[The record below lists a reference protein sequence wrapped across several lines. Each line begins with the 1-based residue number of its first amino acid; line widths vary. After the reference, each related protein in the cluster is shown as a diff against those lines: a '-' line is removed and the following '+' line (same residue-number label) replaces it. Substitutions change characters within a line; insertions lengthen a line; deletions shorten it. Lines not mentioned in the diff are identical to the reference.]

1 MTDSRSEVCF
11 TPGSPSAPIQEIPN
25 RNRSFAYG
33 DISTVIDKIML
44 SPSRENIQTLTGL
57 RGFAALWVVLFH
69 VCFGAPDGYLPGFY
83 EKIQWGLGRNIIL
96 QGVYAVD
103 IFFVLSGFI
112 LTYVH
117 RHEFESRLTLHG
129 VVNFL
134 SLRLAR
140 IYPMHLVV
148 AVVLIVA
155 AVLGVWDQKVIS
167 YGDVLRNG
175 TLTNMWVDPSL
186 NTPAWSV
193 SAEWLAY
200 LCFPIIIKLLIPIQ
214 RRDFQLLIIFF
225 LVTVYPMCIMSFQW
239 QWEWHYGWV
248 AVARVLNGFI
258 LGCMMFCVQK
268 HFDILND
275 SLWASRWCL
284 VFLLIFMVLLVLGLP
299 IVFLYP
305 LIPFII
311 VTLANARMGIAQIFG
326 NKIVVFLGTVSF
338 GIYMVH
344 YPVLEIVRYAFNDY
358 YSGVNSELNQ
368 LLLWMHL
375 CGILGFV
382 IAVASLCYFC
392 IEKPSREYL
401 KRKIGDREEQAH
413 QFLTQSVNG

>member
-1 MTDSRSEVCF
+1 
-11 TPGSPSAPIQEIPN
+11 
-25 RNRSFAYG
+25 
-33 DISTVIDKIML
+33 ML
-44 SPSRENIQTLTGL
+44 SHGRENIQTLTGL
-57 RGFAALWVVLFH
+57 RGFAAIWVVLLH
-69 VCFGAPDGYLPGFY
+69 VCFGEPDGYLQGFY
-83 EKIQWGLGRNIIL
+83 EKIQWGLGNNIII

-117 RHEFESRLTLHG
+117 RHEFERPLTLHG
-129 VVNFL
+129 VGSFL
-134 SLRLAR
+134 ALRLAR

-148 AVVLIVA
+148 VVVLIGAA
-155 AVLGVWDQKVIS
+155 AVGVWDQKLIS

-225 LVTVYPMCIMSFQW
+225 LVTVYPMSIMFFQW

-258 LGCMMFCVQK
+258 LGCMMFSVQK

-275 SLWASRWCL
+275 SLRASRWCL
-284 VFLLIFMVLLVLGLP
+284 AFLLVFLIFLVLGLQ

-305 LIPFII
+305 LIPCII
-311 VTLANARMGIAQIFG
+311 VTLANAQTGIAQIFG
-326 NKIVVFLGTVSF
+326 NKIIVFLGTISF

-344 YPVLEIVRYAFNDY
+344 YPVLEIVRYAFDDY

-368 LLLWMHL
+368 PLLWIHL
-375 CGILGFV
+375 CGILVLV
-382 IAVASLCYFC
+382 IAVASLCYFW

-401 KRKIGDREEQAH
+401 KRKLGDRKTRSH
-413 QFLTQSVNG
+413 QFLTQKING

>member
-1 MTDSRSEVCF
+1 ML
-11 TPGSPSAPIQEIPN
+11 AP
-25 RNRSFAYG
+25 
-33 DISTVIDKIML
+33 V
-44 SPSRENIQTLTGL
+44 RENIQTLTGL
-57 RGFAALWVVLFH
+57 RGVAAIWVVLFH
-69 VCFGAPDGYLPGFY
+69 VCFGEADGYLPGFY

-117 RHEFESRLTLHG
+117 RHEFETRLTLHG
-129 VVNFL
+129 IGNFL

-148 AVVLIVA
+148 VGVLIGA
-155 AVLGVWDQKVIS
+155 AALGVWDQKVVS
-167 YGDVLRNG
+167 YGDVLRNI

-214 RRDFQLLIIFF
+214 RRDFQLLTIFF
-225 LVTVYPMCIMSFQW
+225 LVTVYPMSILFFQW
-239 QWEWHYGWV
+239 QWEWHYSWV

-258 LGCMMFCVQK
+258 LGCMMFGVQK

-275 SLWASRWCL
+275 SLRASRWCL
-284 VFLLIFMVLLVLGLP
+284 AFVLVFMVLLVLRLQ

-305 LIPFII
+305 LIPCII
-311 VTLANARMGIAQIFG
+311 VTLANAQTGIARVFR
-326 NKIVVFLGTVSF
+326 NKIVVFLGTISF

-344 YPVLEIVRYAFNDY
+344 YPVLEIVRYALNDY
-358 YSGVNSELNQ
+358 YSGVNSELHQ
-368 LLLWMHL
+368 PLLWIHL
-375 CGILGFV
+375 GGILILV
-382 IAVASLCYFC
+382 IAVASFCYFW

-401 KRKIGDREEQAH
+401 KRKLVDRKIQSR
-413 QFLTQSVNG
+413 QFLPQSVNG

>member
-1 MTDSRSEVCF
+1 MLS
-11 TPGSPSAPIQEIPN
+11 
-25 RNRSFAYG
+25 RNR
-33 DISTVIDKIML
+33 
-44 SPSRENIQTLTGL
+44 ENVPTLTGL
-57 RGFAALWVVLFH
+57 RGVAAIWVVLLH
-69 VCFGAPDGYLPGFY
+69 VCFGASDGYLPGFY
-83 EKIQWGLGRNIIL
+83 EKIEWGLGKNIIL
-96 QGVYAVD
+96 QGFYAVD
-103 IFFVLSGFI
+103 VFFVLSGFI

-117 RHEFESRLTLHG
+117 RHEFEGRLTLHG
-129 VVNFL
+129 VGSFL

-148 AVVLIVA
+148 VVVLIA
-155 AVLGVWDQKVIS
+155 AAFLGFWDQKAIS
-167 YGDVLRNG
+167 YGDVFRNG
-175 TLTNMWVDPSL
+175 TLTNIWVNPSL

-193 SAEWLAY
+193 SAEWIAY
-200 LCFPIIIKLLIPIQ
+200 LCYPIIIKLLIPIR

-225 LVTVYPMCIMSFQW
+225 LVTVYPMCIIFFQW

-248 AVARVLNGFI
+248 AVARVLNGFL

-275 SLWASRWCL
+275 PLRASRWCL
-284 VFLLIFMVLLVLGLP
+284 VFLLVFMAFLILGLP

-311 VTLANARMGIAQIFG
+311 VTLANARMGIAQIFE
-326 NKIVVFLGTVSF
+326 NKIVVFLGTISF

-344 YPVLEIVRYAFNDY
+344 YPVLEIVRSEFNDY

-368 LLLWMHL
+368 PLLWMHL

-382 IAVASLCYFC
+382 IAVASLCYFW
-392 IEKPSREYL
+392 IEKPTRDYL
-401 KRKIGDREEQAH
+401 KRKIGDRRTQPH
-413 QFLTQSVNG
+413 QFLTQSING

>member
-1 MTDSRSEVCF
+1 
-11 TPGSPSAPIQEIPN
+11 
-25 RNRSFAYG
+25 
-33 DISTVIDKIML
+33 ML
-44 SPSRENIQTLTGL
+44 SSGREHIQTLTGL
-57 RGFAALWVVLFH
+57 RGVAAIWVVLLH
-69 VCFGAPDGYLPGFY
+69 VCFGEPDGYLPGFY

-129 VVNFL
+129 VGNFL

-140 IYPMHLVV
+140 IYPMYLVV
-148 AVVLIVA
+148 AGVLLGA
-155 AVLGVWDQKVIS
+155 AIFGVWDQKEIT
-167 YGDVLRNG
+167 YGDILRNV
-175 TLTNMWVDPSL
+175 TLTNIWVNPSL

-200 LCFPIIIKLLIPIQ
+200 LCFPIIIKLLIPIR

-225 LVTVYPMCIMSFQW
+225 LVTVYPMSILSFQW
-239 QWEWHYGWV
+239 KWEWHYGWV

-258 LGCMMFCVQK
+258 LGCMMFCIQK
-268 HFDILND
+268 HFDIFTD
-275 SLWASRWCL
+275 SLRASRWCL
-284 VFLLIFMVLLVLGLP
+284 AAVLVFLVFLVLGLP

-311 VTLANARMGIAQIFG
+311 VTLANTQTGIAQVFG
-326 NKIVVFLGTVSF
+326 NKVVVFLGTISF

-344 YPVLEIVRYAFNDY
+344 YPVLEIIRYALNDY
-358 YSGVNSELNQ
+358 YSGVNSDLYQ
-368 LLLWMHL
+368 PLLWVHL
-375 CGILGFV
+375 CGILLLV
-382 IAVASLCYFC
+382 IAMASLCYVW
-392 IEKPSREYL
+392 IENPSREYL
-401 KRKIGDREEQAH
+401 KRKIGDRKTQSH
-413 QFLTQSVNG
+413 QFLTQRVNG